1 MMYRLWMTMV
11 QLVRVWSSNLPRH
24 FSNISSS
31 SEILCRHAYG
41 EAETHS
47 AQLLRAPLVSPGWG
61 ANLAEHC
68 TKTQM
73 VLTCL
78 TERVEWPQFMQ
89 ILMRKMIS
97 DEIYWDFGVPCFKT
111 NPDLSWSF
119 SREKTRFV
127 NQAGLSQSSN
137 DVFNPSQTADKWCTQ
152 FEKITHK
159 VVDITTSMSIYN
171 MEVSKNGC
179 SHPL

>member
-1 MMYRLWMTMV
+1 MDDYGTASPSLV
-11 QLVRVWSSNLPRH
+11 QQSLELIWDSLQARVRWSWNP
-24 FSNISSS
+24 
-31 SEILCRHAYG
+31 LCATPAG
-41 EAETHS
+41 S
-47 AQLLRAPLVSPGWG
+47 AGLRPGW
-61 ANLAEHC
+61 ANGVDVFDR
-68 TKTQM
+68 K
-73 VLTCL
+73 
-78 TERVEWPQFMQ
+78 RVEWPQFMP

-152 FEKITHK
+152 FEQITHK

-171 MEVSKNGC
+171 MEVS
-179 SHPL
+179 